1 MWSYLR
7 ARSFFDSLFSF
18 TNFIFW
24 SIFSE
29 DEKIF
34 RFFNLCCPVIFFDFP
49 GAVGGGPTRIP
60 RVTRKT

>member
-1 MWSYLR
+1 MWSDLR
-7 ARSFFDSLFSF
+7 ARRFFNSLFSF

-29 DEKIF
+29 DVKIF
-34 RFFNLCCPVIFFDFP
+34 RFFKLCDSFIFF
-49 GAVGGGPTRIP
+49 GIQGNAGGGPTRIS

>member
-1 MWSYLR
+1 MWSDLR
-7 ARSFFDSLFSF
+7 ARSFFRFLFSF

-24 SIFSE
+24 SIFLK

-34 RFFNLCCPVIFFDFP
+34 RFFDFCCSFIFFDFP
-49 GAVGGGPTRIP
+49 GTVGGGPTRIP